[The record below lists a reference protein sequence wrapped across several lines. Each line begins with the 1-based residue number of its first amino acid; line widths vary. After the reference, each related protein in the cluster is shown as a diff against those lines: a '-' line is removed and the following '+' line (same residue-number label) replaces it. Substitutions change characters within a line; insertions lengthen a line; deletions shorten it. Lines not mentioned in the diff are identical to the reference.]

1 MPAPLVQ
8 PEGSLIE
15 RRAVAVVS
23 VEKAE
28 FYREDCEPV
37 CGIEITAKSQRIR
50 LGSRLAEEEKDW
62 LCAEIRKFLPPYA
75 PELVAPKATG

>member
-28 FYREDCEPV
+28 FYREDYEPV

-50 LGSRLAEEEKDW
+50 LGSRLAEEEKDG